1 MAKGN
6 WTEEEIMVAIYL
18 YRFGYEEI
26 GLPYANIAKL
36 LGRTPEAIFMKLS
49 NILNVDQGHGG
60 LSNVGKKDAD
70 MLRIFRD
77 VPKYE
82 FHKRVVQF
90 LFERANN
97 HR

>member
-1 MAKGN
+1 MTKSN

-49 NILNVDQGHGG
+49 NLLNVDQGHGG
-60 LSNVGKKDAD
+60 LANIGKKDAE
-70 MLRIFRD
+70 MLRAFKD
-77 VPKYE
+77 VPKHE
-82 FHKRVVQF
+82 LHKQVVQF
-90 LFERANN
+90 LFERTGG